1 MDSTANNCN
10 QTGYIV
16 TIFSSQW
23 IVVHILW
30 HFRKRNLSKM
40 VAMNVRNKGVWL
52 ALSAPFLNELFLK
65 IVGSLKI
72 EAELM
77 RKQSERRVEVTRK

>member
-1 MDSTANNCN
+1 
-10 QTGYIV
+10 
-16 TIFSSQW
+16 
-23 IVVHILW
+23 
-30 HFRKRNLSKM
+30 M